1 MTTTSTVNGTAPV
14 GEPPLNKLWQYRQ
27 ELSVILVFLFL
38 TLPVVAQEKSE
49 AAQHAEWVRSH
60 YSKFEYRVPMRDG
73 TKLFT
78 TVYRPNWSD
87 DKFPIVFQ
95 RTPYSTWPYGADK
108 YKPMLGPHREFD
120 KEGFIF
126 AFQDVRGRFMS
137 EGKFV
142 NMRPQSDPVNE
153 STDAYDTID
162 WMVKKIPNNNGRVG
176 QWGVSYPG
184 FYTACATINTHP
196 ALKVASPQAPIAD
209 WFWDDMHHNGA
220 FSLQLAFNFFSIFG
234 QKSEGPYEK
243 WPDPFEHKTPDGY
256 KFFLELG
263 PLKNVNKNYF
273 EGKIDFWNKISKHPN
288 YDSFWRS
295 RNLLPHLKNVKC
307 RVLTVGGWYDAEDLY
322 GPLEIYKAIEKNPTA
337 DSTLVMG
344 PWFHGGWLRGKGDY
358 LGDTPFDFS
367 TAEYFQEHAM
377 LPLFSAYLKGT
388 DDPKLPEALIFETG
402 ANRWRRFKSWP
413 PTTASKALHLRDD
426 GGLSFQN
433 SKKNGHESYVSDPA
447 NPVPSTASITIK
459 RRREM
464 MSEDQRYTSSRP
476 DVLTFETEILED
488 DLTLAGP
495 IEAELFVSTDQSAA
509 DWVVKLVDVYPGE
522 EPKRKV
528 GDKEFSLGAAEL
540 LVRYEILRGR
550 FRNSFEQPEPF
561 EPNKVA
567 KIKLKIPDVCHTFQ
581 RGHKVMVQIQS
592 SHFPF
597 FDRNPQKYVSNI
609 FDASESDFV
618 KAHHKVWFGPKY
630 PSRLKVGVLSKE

>member
-1 MTTTSTVNGTAPV
+1 MRSLV
-14 GEPPLNKLWQYRQ
+14 PLL
-27 ELSVILVFLFL
+27 LALLVLAGSAF
-38 TLPVVAQEKSE
+38 ADEKAE
-49 AAQHAEWVRSH
+49 AEKHANWIRSH

-87 DKFPIVFQ
+87 QSFPIVFQ
-95 RTPYSTWPYGADK
+95 RTPYSAWPYGASN

-120 KEGFIF
+120 TEGFIF
-126 AFQDVRGRFMS
+126 VFQDVRGRFMS

-142 NMRPQSDPVNE
+142 NMRPQTEVVNE
-153 STDAYDTID
+153 STDAYDSID
-162 WMVKKIPNNNGRVG
+162 WMIANIPHNNGRVG

-184 FYTACATINTHP
+184 FYTACATINSHP

-220 FSLQLAFNFFSIFG
+220 FNLQLAFNFFSIFG
-234 QKSEGPYEK
+234 QKAEGPYEK

-263 PLKNVNKNYF
+263 PLKNVNKKHF
-273 EGKIDFWNKISKHPN
+273 ENKVDFWNKLTEHPN
-288 YDSFWRS
+288 YDSFWQS
-295 RNLLPHLKNVKC
+295 RNLLPHLKNARC

-322 GPLEIYKAIEKNPTA
+322 GPLEIYKAIEKNSSA
-337 DSTLVMG
+337 NNTLVMG

-358 LGDTPFDFS
+358 LGDTPFDFATS
-367 TAEYFQEHAM
+367 EYFQEHVM
-377 LPLFSAYLKGT
+377 LPLFSAYLKDT
-388 DDPKLPEALIFETG
+388 EDPHLPEALIFETG
-402 ANRWRRFKSWP
+402 ANRWRRFESWP
-413 PTTASKALHLRDD
+413 PDTSAKALFLQSD
-426 GGLSFQN
+426 GGLAFQQA
-433 SKKNGHESYVSDPA
+433 SKNGSESFLSDPN

-464 MSEDQRYTSSRP
+464 MSEDQRYASSRP
-476 DVLTFETEILED
+476 DVLTFQTEVLTD

-495 IEAELFVSTDQSAA
+495 LEAEIHVSTDRTAA

-528 GDKEFSLGAAEL
+528 GEKEFSLGEAEL

-550 FRNSFEQPEPF
+550 FRNGFQKPEPF
-561 EPNKVA
+561 QPNQVTKLN
-567 KIKLKIPDVCHTFQ
+567 LKIPDVCHTFQ
-581 RGHKVMVQIQS
+581 RGHRVMVQIQS

-597 FDRNPQKYVSNI
+597 FDRNPQKYVKNI
-609 FDASESDFV
+609 FEAQEGDFV
-618 KAHHKVWFGPKY
+618 KANHTIWFGPKY
-630 PSRLKVGVLSKE
+630 PSRLKVGVL